1 MKFWTYFEGRIDR
14 IFRQTGESRASA
26 WFLDFMTSRMES
38 PFTEMGKTAR
48 EGLDRGRSG
57 IPFRIY

>member
-1 MKFWTYFEGRIDR
+1 MTFWIHFESRSDR
-14 IFRQTGESRASA
+14 IFRQTGESRVSA
-26 WFLDFMTSRMES
+26 WFLEFVTSRMES

-48 EGLDRGRSG
+48 EGLGRGRSG